1 MERAENTARILQVNE
16 TYARDM
22 PSGPDWAHVLAL
34 YADQDRFHSF
44 YEDSDATSVLKFY
57 ILNKTNPTSI
67 AHAIACARENAR
79 TVRHLISTEMWTQI
93 NLFNSR
99 VASLGARD
107 IQLTNLSKLTDEL
120 VSACQTFEGI
130 SEGTLLRGEAWC
142 FYHLGKYLERADQ
155 STRILDIGYQRL
167 SAEDT
172 HPLSSVRWHALL
184 RSVSGFHAFRSRH
197 PTGCDPADVA
207 RFFLYDT
214 QFPRAVDLCI
224 KRITDRIFDIEQI
237 HGTKRDEEVEA
248 SRRALEFFLESGPSE
263 TYDLGELHEFLDKIQ
278 VGLGRVSVSI
288 SKAYFN

>member
-22 PSGPDWAHVLAL
+22 PSGPDWGHVLAL
-34 YADQDRFHSF
+34 YADRERFQDF
-44 YEDSDATSVLKFY
+44 YEESDATNVLKFY
-57 ILNKTNPTSI
+57 ILNKDNPTSI
-67 AHAIACARENAR
+67 SYAVANARENAR
-79 TVRHLISTEMWTQI
+79 TVRHLISTEMWSQV
-93 NLFNSR
+93 NLFNTR
-99 VASLGARD
+99 IGSLGARD
-107 IQLTNLSKLTDEL
+107 IQLANLSKLTDEL

-167 SAEDT
+167 STEDI

-197 PTGCDPADVA
+197 PAGCDPSDVA

-214 QFPRAVDLCI
+214 EFPRAVCLCI
-224 KRITDRIFDIEQI
+224 KRITDRIYDIEQI
-237 HGTKRDEEVEA
+237 HGTQRDEAVEA
-248 SRRALEFFLESGPSE
+248 ARRSLEFFLESGPSGA
-263 TYDLGELHEFLDKIQ
+263 YDFNELHEFLDKIQ
-278 VGLGRVSVSI
+278 VGLGRVSLAI
-288 SKAYFN
+288 SKSYFA